1 MLGNFTLGDNISFK
15 NASSTTQRLD
25 MRMKT
30 RTRLA
35 RNMADCKKAKKNT
48 KIQWRQTQEL
58 RSTKSTRERGVDKDR
73 ADVEYLRWWF
83 GRKMVTLQKTSSQPG
98 FSPRGNSHEYEK
110 HRLSC
115 KAFTLRS
122 RFYSQLFRLPHT
134 LFSITIING
143 HLHFQQYPFS
153 ASELLL

>member
-1 MLGNFTLGDNISFK
+1 MILVSKMHQVQHRDWIWGWKQGQDWLGIWQTV
-15 NASSTTQRLD
+15 
-25 MRMKT
+25 
-30 RTRLA
+30 
-35 RNMADCKKAKKNT
+35 KKQK
-48 KIQWRQTQEL
+48 KIQKYNDAKH
-58 RSTKSTRERGVDKDR
+58 KSWEVQKVHTRERGVDKDR
-73 ADVEYLRWWF
+73 AEVEYLRWWF